1 MTYFYININI
11 YIYIYICKVVIYNYV
26 FVGFYSVSNLI
37 VIIVQ
42 SYVPC
47 ISCGRQLKTEVVFA
61 DSSRVSFPQSEA
73 CALHITRM
81 RRVRIEWRQLVF
93 ASVSR
98 VRPSCEIS
106 VKHSILLNYHFWYT
120 LSVPTL
126 YIPSL
131 PTYVDVCY
139 SKRKT
144 LDRFS
149 TSHTHLLEREL
160 LILSEKSL

>member
-1 MTYFYININI
+1 MRVYIVWVKDKKVTLKKPPGREFREYFARRPYSRDTREILQAGMTF
-11 YIYIYICKVVIYNYV
+11 
-26 FVGFYSVSNLI
+26 
-37 VIIVQ
+37 
-42 SYVPC
+42 
-47 ISCGRQLKTEVVFA
+47 QLLA
-61 DSSRVSFPQSEA
+61 CASHIALSRVSFPQSEA